1 MTDDPSDPTQPDPK
15 RPVTGEEVLAAG
27 LADWRLLLRA
37 LHARFRTGD
46 LATGLRFAAQIG
58 EAADAVNHHPDL
70 DLRYGHVEV
79 RLLSHDVFALT
90 SRDLALAAT
99 ISGIAAEMGL
109 AADPAALRLPDL
121 ALDTADAAEIT
132 PFWAA
137 VLGLEPTTQGDEIAD
152 PGGTLPGMWFQRT
165 DPHEEP
171 RQRFHLDVFVPHD
184 VVEQRLDEA
193 LAAGGRLVDDS
204 EAPSF
209 WVLAD
214 AQGNKACLCTWQ
226 PAAGS

>member
-1 MTDDPSDPTQPDPK
+1 MTDTPDQTSPDPK
-15 RPVTGEEVLAAG
+15 APVTGADVLAAG
-27 LADWRLLLRA
+27 LPDWRLLMRA

-46 LATGLRFAAQIG
+46 LATGLRFAQRVG
-58 EAADAVNHHPDL
+58 EAADAANHHPDL
-70 DLRYGHVEV
+70 DLRYGLVEL

-90 SRDLALAAT
+90 SRDLALAGE
-99 ISGIAAEMGL
+99 ISAIAADLGL
-109 AADPAALRLPDL
+109 TADPAALRLPDL
-121 ALDTADAAEIT
+121 ALDTPDAEEVM

-137 VLGLEPTTQGDEIAD
+137 VLGLEPSPRGDELTD
-152 PGGTLPGMWFQRT
+152 PGGTHPGLWFQET

-184 VVEQRLDEA
+184 VVEQRLAEA
-193 LAAGGRLVDDS
+193 VAAGGTLVDDS

-226 PAAGS
+226 DAAG

>member
-1 MTDDPSDPTQPDPK
+1 MPASAPATWPPAFASRSAWGK
-15 RPVTGEEVLAAG
+15 RPTLA
-27 LADWRLLLRA
+27 
-37 LHARFRTGD
+37 
-46 LATGLRFAAQIG
+46 
-58 EAADAVNHHPDL
+58 NHHPDL

-90 SRDLALAAT
+90 SRDLSLAGT
-99 ISGIAAEMGL
+99 ISAIAGEMGL
-109 AADPAALRLPDL
+109 TADPSALRLPDL
-121 ALDTADAAEIT
+121 ALDTADTAEIL

-137 VLGLEPTTQGDEIAD
+137 VLGLEPTARGDELAD
-152 PGGTLPGMWFQRT
+152 PGGTHAGLWFQQT
-165 DPHEEP
+165 DPHDEP

-184 VVEQRLDEA
+184 VVDQRLAEA

-226 PAAGS
+226 DAAG

>member
-1 MTDDPSDPTQPDPK
+1 MDRTDPDPK
-15 RPVTGEEVLAAG
+15 APVSGDDVLAAG
-27 LADWRLLLRA
+27 LPDWRLLLRA

-46 LATGLRFAAQIG
+46 LATGLRFAQRVG
-58 EAADAVNHHPDL
+58 EAADLAGHHPDL

-90 SRDLALAAT
+90 SRDLALART
-99 ISGIAAEMGL
+99 ISDLAAELGL
-109 AADPAALRLPDL
+109 TAEPAALRLLDL
-121 ALDTADAAEIT
+121 ALDTADAAAVM

-137 VLGLEPTTQGDEIAD
+137 VLGLRSSGSGEELTD
-152 PGGTLPGMWFQRT
+152 PGGTSPGLWFQGT
-165 DPHEEP
+165 DAHAEP

-184 VVEQRLDEA
+184 AVEQRLAEA

-226 PAAGS
+226 EPAG